1 MYSIICD
8 VKEIVIKSKNKIIAK
23 ITYLVSMIKNSGHLF
38 CRQIELRDNPFI
50 FKDII
55 YFVEFAKRGM
65 CFLLLGHIFGCR
77 PSSRIVCFDL
87 HGNALP
93 AVIGGTGANDRAL
106 VLDDFD
112 WVQLLPHILFS
123 NKINSLFAC

>member
-1 MYSIICD
+1 
-8 VKEIVIKSKNKIIAK
+8 
-23 ITYLVSMIKNSGHLF
+23 MIKNSGHLF

-50 FKDII
+50 FKNII

-65 CFLLLGHIFGCR
+65 CLLLLSHIFGCR
-77 PSSRIVCFDL
+77 PSSTIVCFDL

-106 VLDDFD
+106 LLDDFD
-112 WVQLLPHILFS
+112 WVQLLPHILFT
-123 NKINSLFAC
+123 N

>member
-1 MYSIICD
+1 ML
-8 VKEIVIKSKNKIIAK
+8 N
-23 ITYLVSMIKNSGHLF
+23 
-38 CRQIELRDNPFI
+38 
-50 FKDII
+50 II

-65 CFLLLGHIFGCR
+65 CLLLLGHIFGCR
-77 PSSRIVCFDL
+77 PSSTIVCFDL

-123 NKINSLFAC
+123 N